1 MTGIAPPT
9 PRGYKVVFL
18 VLDKVDYSGTQ
29 TSTGKI
35 QTHREEETYTV
46 AGVTVVIIH

>member
-9 PRGYKVVFL
+9 PRGYKVV
-18 VLDKVDYSGTQ
+18 LDKVDYSGTQ
-29 TSTGKI
+29 TRTGKI
-35 QTHREEETYTV
+35 QTHREQETYTV